1 MCVTCL
7 FSQETGNATYYHKR
21 FHGSRTS
28 DGGVYHKD
36 SMTCAHRTYPLGTL
50 LHVKNPRNEK
60 EVVVKVTDRGPYSKR
75 LMIDLSYKAAKKL
88 DIIRYGIAPVVVT
101 PIKQIRIP
109 YKPDDEFN
117 PAEFLHLIIDES
129 THPLPL
135 HR

>member
-1 MCVTCL
+1 M
-7 FSQETGNATYYHKR
+7 
-21 FHGSRTS
+21 
-28 DGGVYHKD
+28 
-36 SMTCAHRTYPLGTL
+36 
-50 LHVKNPRNEK
+50 
-60 EVVVKVTDRGPYSKR
+60 VKVTDRGPYSKR
-75 LMIDLSYKAAKKL
+75 LMIDLSYKAAKEL